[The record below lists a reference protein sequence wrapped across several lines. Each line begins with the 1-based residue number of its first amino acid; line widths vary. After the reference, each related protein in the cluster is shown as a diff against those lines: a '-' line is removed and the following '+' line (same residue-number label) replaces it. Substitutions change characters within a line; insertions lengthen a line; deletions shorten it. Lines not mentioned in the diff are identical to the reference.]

1 MKIYSQLLEF
11 QKQVRVISKTST
23 AKIKT
28 KNGNDYSYKFAN
40 LETIIETIKKPL
52 EELGLGYY
60 HSINGNTVS
69 CILFNAEGDKLESS
83 LELIIDKEAFMSPGQ
98 QQGTA
103 ITYARRYTLSS
114 VLGLITE
121 EDNDDNSNRPL
132 AKQNT
137 PQGQNQALQ
146 EDKKKWFNLKTK
158 DGTII
163 KDNYKIVVKD
173 YNDGL
178 TSNEIIQKLEKD
190 YTLHFTVKE
199 QIKTI
204 EQNKK
209 TKEIDPFDSYEEVV
223 LVD

>member
-137 PQGQNQALQ
+137 PQGQNMDDNKAWLNAKSPEFERVAAQVPNYSADDLVKLARKKYKVSKETEQTIRALYQ
-146 EDKKKWFNLKTK
+146 
-158 DGTII
+158 
-163 KDNYKIVVKD
+163 DN
-173 YNDGL
+173 
-178 TSNEIIQKLEKD
+178 
-190 YTLHFTVKE
+190 
-199 QIKTI
+199 
-204 EQNKK
+204 
-209 TKEIDPFDSYEEVV
+209 YEEVV

>member
-137 PQGQNQALQ
+137 PQGQNQAPQ

-158 DGTII
+158 DGTILNKNYQYI
-163 KDNYKIVVKD
+163 VDNYSKGFNSDQIIKALEKVGYTIHSSVVK
-173 YNDGL
+173 
-178 TSNEIIQKLEKD
+178 E
-190 YTLHFTVKE
+190 
-199 QIKTI
+199 I
-204 EQNKK
+204 EQMKLVDN
-209 TKEIDPFDSYEEVV
+209 YEEVV

>member
-1 MKIYSQLLEF
+1 MSKIYGQLLEF

-52 EELGLGYY
+52 EDLGLGYY
-60 HSINGNTVS
+60 HSINGNIVS

-121 EDNDDNSNRPL
+121 EDNDDNSNRPS

-146 EDKKKWFNLKTK
+146 EEKKKWFNLKTK
-158 DGTII
+158 DGVVIDKNYQYIVDNYAKGATSDKII
-163 KDNYKIVVKD
+163 KALEQVGYTIHSSVKKEIEQMQMVDNYE
-173 YNDGL
+173 
-178 TSNEIIQKLEKD
+178 EI
-190 YTLHFTVKE
+190 
-199 QIKTI
+199 
-204 EQNKK
+204 
-209 TKEIDPFDSYEEVV
+209 V

>member
-132 AKQNT
+132 AKQNS
-137 PQGQNQALQ
+137 PQSQNQAPQ

-158 DGTII
+158 DGVVLDKNYQYIVDNYSKGATASQII
-163 KDNYKIVVKD
+163 KTLEKSGYTIHSSVVKEIEQMEAVDNYEDI
-173 YNDGL
+173 
-178 TSNEIIQKLEKD
+178 
-190 YTLHFTVKE
+190 
-199 QIKTI
+199 
-204 EQNKK
+204 
-209 TKEIDPFDSYEEVV
+209 V

>member
-137 PQGQNQALQ
+137 LQGQNQAPQ

-158 DGTII
+158 DGTILNKNYQYI
-163 KDNYKIVVKD
+163 VDNYSKGFNSDQIIKALEKAGYTIHSSVVK
-173 YNDGL
+173 
-178 TSNEIIQKLEKD
+178 E
-190 YTLHFTVKE
+190 
-199 QIKTI
+199 I
-204 EQNKK
+204 EQMKLVDN
-209 TKEIDPFDSYEEVV
+209 YEEIV